1 MPSLGPLEYSDAA
14 VAASGRQSNSA
25 QRLRAVWDTLVVPDS
40 IHAALASLPGP
51 VLLVDDLLD
60 TGWTATV
67 AAMRLRAA
75 GAAGVLPMV
84 LATAT
89 S

>member
-1 MPSLGPLEYSDAA
+1 
-14 VAASGRQSNSA
+14 
-25 QRLRAVWDTLVVPDS
+25 VPDS

-75 GAAGVLPMV
+75 GATGVLPMV